1 MQSDL
6 GQKFEVAIEGMV
18 PRVGKML
25 IASACKL
32 ANVITGGDMKP
43 SNKWPPTPEDLQCL
57 AVALT
62 ATNSYREK
70 VFGDRLFDLEFD
82 DTAIVAAMMDDLA
95 TDQGFME
102 FINGQEM
109 EVPEEPGMEM
119 EVEEMEVEEMP
130 ASEESSKKMMN
141 RRSAF
146 LGAM

>member
-6 GQKFEVAIEGMV
+6 SQKFEVAIEGMD

-32 ANVITGGDMKP
+32 ANIITGGGMKP

-62 ATNSYREK
+62 ATNAYREK

-109 EVPEEPGMEM
+109 EVTEEPEM

-130 ASEESSKKMMN
+130 ASEESSAKMMN